1 MSHWEITYMDLV
13 VKEGSIPNEQ
23 RESCKHLLSAVSH
36 EYKLGLG
43 GAQLALLLSLVW
55 IKEGCL
61 TLNS

>member
-1 MSHWEITYMDLV
+1 MDLV

-23 RESCKHLLSAVSH
+23 RESCKHLLTAVSR

-43 GAQLALLLSLVW
+43 GAQLALMLSLVW